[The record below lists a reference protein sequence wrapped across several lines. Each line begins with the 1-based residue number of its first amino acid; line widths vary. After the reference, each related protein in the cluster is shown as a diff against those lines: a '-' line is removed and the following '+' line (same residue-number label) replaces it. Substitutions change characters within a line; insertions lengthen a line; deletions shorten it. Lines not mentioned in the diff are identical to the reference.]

1 MLEATNCCVSELSEE
16 LTKCNEKL
24 HLAGSLGMNL
34 LEDKRKLEE
43 EMKILK
49 TRYSKL
55 LEVQRAC
62 VSRKLSFKGSCA
74 RLLTGFREG
83 EI

>member
-1 MLEATNCCVSELSEE
+1 MLEATSSRVTELSEE

-43 EMKILK
+43 EMTVLK

-55 LEVQRAC
+55 LEVQ
-62 VSRKLSFKGSCA
+62 
-74 RLLTGFREG
+74 
-83 EI
+83 